1 MRLIITSIFIFLRT
15 SLISGETPLTH
26 NPMIEHRI
34 KINNHTFAVYEKKHD
49 SAKEIIVLIH
59 GKTIS
64 ALPNFDLQVESGNV
78 SVMDA
83 FVQKGFQVYAM
94 DMRGFGN
101 TPRDASGWIN
111 PEKAFRDVVGLLEW
125 VIQRHSH
132 TIKPTL
138 FGYSYGSLVSHF
150 VVQKRPEL
158 VRELILYGHPIE
170 HTYANRYNKI
180 EGAVKSTA
188 EEPIQEPNSVEWAS
202 SDFMENSTEQK
213 VIDAYVSSTLNLDP
227 ILVDWNNL
235 SEWTQLEPQKITVP
249 TLLINGVHD
258 PVAPIESLA
267 LFFGEIANPDRSWVI
282 IPESGHAAH
291 LEHSFAQMITSV
303 IHFIRRSK

>member
-1 MRLIITSIFIFLRT
+1 MLFT
-15 SLISGETPLTH
+15 
-26 NPMIEHRI
+26 
-34 KINNHTFAVYEKKHD
+34 KKKHD
-49 SAKEIIVLIH
+49 LAKEVIVLIH

-64 ALPNFDLQVESGNV
+64 ALPNFDLQVESGNI

-101 TPRDASGWIN
+101 TSRDASGWIN

-125 VIQRHSH
+125 VMQRHSH

-170 HTYANRYNKI
+170 HTYANRYNKM

-227 ILVDWNNL
+227 ILADWNNL

-258 PVAPIESLA
+258 PVAPIASLA
-267 LFFGEIANPDRSWVI
+267 LFFGEIDNPDRSWVI
-282 IPESGHAAH
+282 IPDSGHAAH
-291 LEHSFAQMITSV
+291 LEHSSAQMITSV
-303 IHFIRRSK
+303 INFIRRSK

>member
-1 MRLIITSIFIFLRT
+1 
-15 SLISGETPLTH
+15 
-26 NPMIEHRI
+26 MIEHRI
-34 KINNHTFAVYEKKHD
+34 KINHHTFAVYEKKHD
-49 SAKEIIVLIH
+49 LAKEVIVLIH

-78 SVMDA
+78 SVMDV
-83 FVQKGFQVYAM
+83 FVEKGFQVYAM

-125 VIQRHSH
+125 VIQRHSQ

-138 FGYSYGSLVSHF
+138 FGYSYGSLVSHL
-150 VVQKRPEL
+150 VAQKRPEL
-158 VRELILYGHPIE
+158 VRELVLYGHPIE
-170 HTYANRYNKI
+170 HTYANRYYKV
-180 EGAVKSTA
+180 EGGVKSTV
-188 EEPIQEPNSVEWAS
+188 EEPVHEPNSVEWAS
-202 SDFMENSTEQK
+202 SDFMENSTQQK

-227 ILVDWNNL
+227 ILADWNNL

-258 PVAPIESLA
+258 SVAPIESLA
-267 LFFGEIANPDRSWVI
+267 PFFSEIHNPDRSWVI
-282 IPESGHAAH
+282 IPDSGHAAH
-291 LEHSFAQMITSV
+291 LEDSSAQMVTSV
-303 IHFIRRSK
+303 INFIRRSN

>member
-1 MRLIITSIFIFLRT
+1 M
-15 SLISGETPLTH
+15 
-26 NPMIEHRI
+26 
-34 KINNHTFAVYEKKHD
+34 
-49 SAKEIIVLIH
+49 
-59 GKTIS
+59 
-64 ALPNFDLQVESGNV
+64 
-78 SVMDA
+78 
-83 FVQKGFQVYAM
+83 
-94 DMRGFGN
+94 
-101 TPRDASGWIN
+101 
-111 PEKAFRDVVGLLEW
+111 
-125 VIQRHSH
+125 QRHSH

-170 HTYANRYNKI
+170 HTYANRYNKM

-258 PVAPIESLA
+258 PVAPIASLA
-267 LFFGEIANPDRSWVI
+267 LFFGEIDNPDRSWVI
-282 IPESGHAAH
+282 IPDSGHAAH
-291 LEHSFAQMITSV
+291 LEHSSAQMITSV
-303 IHFIRRSK
+303 INFIRRSK